1 MANSTAYQRPTVED
15 EVDRPHVETSTN
27 GNGNGG
33 GNGGING
40 GGGNN
45 NNNVTV
51 SADDPDPESQPAPI
65 ALTFA
70 DVNDFELSF
79 RLKHFTKLGKA
90 MKAFADRTERDL
102 GTLRFLFEGER
113 LLPEST
119 TESMGM
125 EDGDRVEV
133 HHEQIGGGGGGA
145 ELPPPECLS
154 VTFAD
159 GQGYEL
165 FFKIKRSTELGKA
178 MDAFAK
184 GTDRELDAL
193 RFSFKDEPVLPRATA
208 ESMGMADHDRVEV
221 QYEPLGDD
229 ADELQPADTP
239 HEPIEG
245 TAKEPQPESP
255 SILTFANADGFELS
269 FKLRRNIKMG
279 KPMKAFATRVGVQR
293 DTLRFVYEG
302 WTLADGATMESMDMA
317 DGGRVEVYDEQ
328 AGGSV
333 DAEVVE
339 SELRLSALQ
348 L

>member
-1 MANSTAYQRPTVED
+1 MANSTAYQSPTVED
-15 EVDRPHVETSTN
+15 AVDNPQFETSAN
-27 GNGNGG
+27 GNSEGNGG
-33 GNGGING
+33 GNG
-40 GGGNN
+40 NN
-45 NNNVTV
+45 NATV
-51 SADDPDPESQPAPI
+51 SADDPDPQPQPEPI
-65 ALTFA
+65 ALIFA
-70 DVNDFELSF
+70 DVNGLELSF
-79 RLKHFTKLGKA
+79 RLKHVTKLGKA

-145 ELPPPECLS
+145 ELPAPECLN

-184 GTDRELDAL
+184 RTDREPGTL

-208 ESMGMADHDRVEV
+208 ESMGMADYDLVEV
-221 QYEPLGDD
+221 QYAQVGGG
-229 ADELQPADTP
+229 ADGTQAEAVH

-245 TAKEPQPESP
+245 GAEGHQPETLAS
-255 SILTFANADGFELS
+255 LTFADDNGCELT
-269 FKLRRNIKMG
+269 FKLKRNVELGRAMKIFAMWAG
-279 KPMKAFATRVGVQR
+279 KDR
-293 DTLRFVYEG
+293 DTLRFVS
-302 WTLADGATMESMDMA
+302 DGERLRDNATMENDYIE
-317 DGGRVEVYDEQ
+317 DGDRVEVIHEQ
-328 AGGSV
+328 AG
-333 DAEVVE
+333 DTRAEMAQAE
-339 SELRLSALQ
+339 QLLSALQ